1 MKTLKL
7 IKQYKR
13 LLEQDQ
19 VEEVEQVDVTADA
32 TNVEDIPE
40 EEPGISPPGE
50 IYIAELLTDA
60 FIYPPGREEINAAT
74 QVLKSFV
81 THVPKL
87 PDGSPG
93 PQQPRKVIETIER
106 LLEFTDEGLEQE
118 LDDLDAH

>member
-19 VEEVEQVDVTADA
+19 VEEVEQVDVTDDA
-32 TNVEDIPE
+32 TNVQDIPE
-40 EEPGISPPGE
+40 EEPGIIPQGE

-60 FIYPPGREEINAAT
+60 FIHPPGRKEINTAT
-74 QVLKSFV
+74 QALKHYV
-81 THVPKL
+81 THVPNL

-93 PQQPRKVIETIER
+93 PAEPRKVIEGIER
-106 LLEFTDEGLEQE
+106 LLEFSDQGLEQE
-118 LDDLDAH
+118 LDNLGAH